1 MFGQFKKQS
10 YLSWLWL
17 TTGVIAIAMI
27 LLLVFEWNQKQA
39 IEKNAELRA
48 DSLTSLTFQFE
59 REFLRFRHL
68 LDVVASGAPAASLDE
83 LKLRY
88 DLFLSRLT
96 LLKESPTAAGLIAR
110 PEYAS
115 LLMVF
120 DGLVKRIDA
129 VLAQTTPEPVEL
141 AKLVEVLNELGTGVQ
156 ALNQTANAE
165 VSNRL
170 ELQTAISLQQIYQ
183 ILTLTLLQFAVLLV
197 VAFLLVQRHHR
208 IERERTVMENITSQL
223 REAISRAE
231 TANRAKSEF
240 LATMSHEIRTPM
252 NGVIGM
258 IDVLH
263 QTSLKG
269 VQVEMACLIKDSAQS
284 LLEIVE
290 DILDFSKIEAG
301 RLEIEQLP
309 ISVAETL
316 HNACGLLDQ
325 LAAKESVELTLFVD
339 PSIPDLVLG
348 DDLRLRQVML
358 NIVGNAIK
366 FSKMQKRRAFVSVRV
381 AMVSQSDNHATL
393 EFQIKDNGIGM
404 DSEAQSRLFQAFSQ
418 ADSSTTRRF
427 GGTGLGLAIS
437 RHLITNMGGSISVQ
451 SAPDKGSTFTVR
463 VPFAVCP
470 PDYEESQSALAVTSS
485 SWQVPKLVA
494 GLPCVVMGGY
504 QGLGDDIAAYL
515 QHDGA
520 RVSRISSLDEAKA
533 LIRKLG
539 GGQCLFV
546 LDVIDIPAPIDA
558 LRQACLGRSGG
569 QAPEAS
575 GQPSTPG
582 NPIEPCFVVVN
593 RGRRR
598 IGRSLTS
605 GVVTLDGNVMSRQS
619 LLRSVAMACGR
630 AGEIEGSSK
639 WGDEELALDTVKKPL
654 SRSSAI
660 QKSRL
665 ILVAE
670 DNETNQRVISHQLGL
685 LGYWADIAA
694 NGKEALKRWK
704 SGNYSLLLTDIHMPE
719 MDGYELCRAI
729 RESEADSSRIP
740 IVALT
745 ANALKGEAEKCYLA
759 GADAFLIKPAPL
771 KALQTVLAQWAPVFG
786 DTHEIGVSG
795 LRPLEG
801 VEKPASDEVKSS
813 LEKGAQDLK
822 PVDIRVLKA
831 LVGDDPDVIANL
843 LRDFVASTNNI
854 AAEIEQGFAFGQV
867 QSVRNGAH
875 KLKSS
880 ARSVGAMVLGD
891 LCSAAESACESADTH
906 ELTDIRFHLNEEVL
920 RVTDYLNATVPDVNH
935 VIRES

>member
-451 SAPDKGSTFTVR
+451 SAPDKG
-463 VPFAVCP
+463 
-470 PDYEESQSALAVTSS
+470 
-485 SWQVPKLVA
+485 
-494 GLPCVVMGGY
+494 
-504 QGLGDDIAAYL
+504 
-515 QHDGA
+515 
-520 RVSRISSLDEAKA
+520 
-533 LIRKLG
+533 
-539 GGQCLFV
+539 
-546 LDVIDIPAPIDA
+546 
-558 LRQACLGRSGG
+558 
-569 QAPEAS
+569 
-575 GQPSTPG
+575 
-582 NPIEPCFVVVN
+582 
-593 RGRRR
+593 
-598 IGRSLTS
+598 
-605 GVVTLDGNVMSRQS
+605 
-619 LLRSVAMACGR
+619 
-630 AGEIEGSSK
+630 
-639 WGDEELALDTVKKPL
+639 
-654 SRSSAI
+654 
-660 QKSRL
+660 
-665 ILVAE
+665 
-670 DNETNQRVISHQLGL
+670 
-685 LGYWADIAA
+685 
-694 NGKEALKRWK
+694 
-704 SGNYSLLLTDIHMPE
+704 
-719 MDGYELCRAI
+719 
-729 RESEADSSRIP
+729 
-740 IVALT
+740 
-745 ANALKGEAEKCYLA
+745 
-759 GADAFLIKPAPL
+759 
-771 KALQTVLAQWAPVFG
+771 
-786 DTHEIGVSG
+786 
-795 LRPLEG
+795 
-801 VEKPASDEVKSS
+801 
-813 LEKGAQDLK
+813 
-822 PVDIRVLKA
+822 
-831 LVGDDPDVIANL
+831 
-843 LRDFVASTNNI
+843 
-854 AAEIEQGFAFGQV
+854 
-867 QSVRNGAH
+867 
-875 KLKSS
+875 
-880 ARSVGAMVLGD
+880 
-891 LCSAAESACESADTH
+891 
-906 ELTDIRFHLNEEVL
+906 
-920 RVTDYLNATVPDVNH
+920 
-935 VIRES
+935 